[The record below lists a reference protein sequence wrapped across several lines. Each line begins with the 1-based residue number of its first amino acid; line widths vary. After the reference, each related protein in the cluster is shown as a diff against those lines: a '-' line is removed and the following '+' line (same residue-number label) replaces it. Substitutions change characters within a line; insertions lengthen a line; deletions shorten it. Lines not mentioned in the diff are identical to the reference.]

1 MPYISATAEIMYAPL
16 DLLLVMDLPA
26 QKFSNVLPEVPAGI
40 FGIQAGKFAQNFF
53 GALIPRHG
61 DIHLYLNDLI
71 AACALFGCGWDTFF
85 PQAELLTGLCP
96 RRDFKQSATID
107 GWHFN
112 LASQCGLCSSHR
124 DR

>member
-85 PQAELLTGLCP
+85 PQAELLRSEEHTSEL
-96 RRDFKQSATID
+96 QS
-107 GWHFN
+107 
-112 LASQCGLCSSHR
+112 LAYLVCRLLLEKKKKKK
-124 DR
+124 

>member
-61 DIHLYLNDLI
+61 DIHLYLKI
-71 AACALFGCGWDTFF
+71 SS
-85 PQAELLTGLCP
+85 PP
-96 RRDFKQSATID
+96 
-107 GWHFN
+107 
-112 LASQCGLCSSHR
+112 LASLGADWTPFSRQAKLLPGWCPGRVFRRGAPWIVCH
-124 DR
+124 